1 MLVYIRIKSNDDEQ
15 KVKLVYSTP
24 AAQKRW
30 YNLSIMLRGNAC
42 PNSARFCVH
51 KTGIHV
57 LFSYSE
63 CGKKKI
69 AGASPTMVS
78 GNQHNSTHKARIRK
92 SCFFFRVRKN

>member
-24 AAQKRW
+24 GAQKRW

-42 PNSARFCVH
+42 PNSARFCVP

-63 CGKKKI
+63 CGKI
-69 AGASPTMVS
+69 ASASPTMVS
-78 GNQHNSTHKARIRK
+78 GNQHNSTHTHSSNKKIL
-92 SCFFFRVRKN
+92 CFFSV